1 MKKRKKKKQMKS
13 SDKMA
18 FEEDIFKSVLRVQGK
33 SKWSA
38 AWFDYISTTLK
49 LAYNKKQTV

>member
-1 MKKRKKKKQMKS
+1 MKKRKKKQMKS